1 MENKMKKSEKIY
13 HFIIDESTLEIK
25 ATPQIIQIYKIVL
38 DNGELEISESNL
50 KKLLEDCKKG
60 GVLKTR
66 QSSTRIFQY
75 YKNVMISD
83 GFLKVNKSEENSEVV
98 QEVVNA

>member
-1 MENKMKKSEKIY
+1 MKKSEKIY
-13 HFIIDESTLEIK
+13 SFILDESTLEQK
-25 ATPQIIQIYKIVL
+25 TTPQITQIYKIVL
-38 DNGELEISESNL
+38 NNGELEISDSNL
-50 KKLLEDCKKG
+50 KKLLEDGKKS

-66 QSSTRIFQY
+66 QSSYRIFQY

>member
-1 MENKMKKSEKIY
+1 MKKSEKIY
-13 HFIIDESTLEIK
+13 SFILDESTLENK
-25 ATPQIIQIYKIVL
+25 TTPQITQIYNIVL
-38 DNGELEISESNL
+38 KNGELEISDDNL
-50 KKLLEDCKKG
+50 KKLLEDGKKS

-83 GFLKVNKSEENSEVV
+83 GFLKVKKSEENSEVV
-98 QEVVNA
+98 QEVINA